1 MKLPQRW
8 HRKVH
13 HPWSAHSGH
22 EPKFT
27 EEALHRPF
35 VTVGNMSTSNAFFF
49 DVLSDLVCAS
59 EHGSTSS
66 QIVGLGLSN
75 LHHPL
80 PEPDVMPFYMLST
93 GTPFPSISTCPDSSV
108 APSPKSNEDS
118 RTVPFSPT
126 EGLDTQ
132 RSIPWIIV
140 SFAEGPPAEKPK
152 SPRHAPTHNTHWD
165 MVCPAEMPEGQA

>member
-1 MKLPQRW
+1 MTTR
-8 HRKVH
+8 
-13 HPWSAHSGH
+13 
-22 EPKFT
+22 
-27 EEALHRPF
+27 
-35 VTVGNMSTSNAFFF
+35 NMSTSNARFF

-66 QIVGLGLSN
+66 QIVCLGLSN

-140 SFAEGPPAEKPK
+140 SFAEGPALRSVADRSKCMVFILAKPFYRER
-152 SPRHAPTHNTHWD
+152 SGLNNHPSSVLRLSLIIR
-165 MVCPAEMPEGQA
+165 QLLR